1 MQNKVIQKTT
11 GKSHIQKLD
20 VRFLFGGIL
29 FSLIFTFII
38 WWTGQRLS
46 SIPHLPDQ
54 GALWYF
60 WKLPAPT
67 FWGRLTSW
75 GLYFFHQVSFWYLIY
90 YAQNHVNQYTNGI
103 HKVNIIALGINALF
117 IFLHLIQTQIWYDG
131 LGQDTPIWSSQGSVI
146 IMLVWILLME
156 NKRRGLFWG
165 KKLPIK
171 DEIIRW
177 ARKYHGYVFAW
188 ATIYTF
194 WFHPME
200 PTSGHLIG
208 FLYMFLLLVQSSL
221 FFTRVHTNRIWTVV
235 LEVTVLLHGTLV
247 AIMQGNGIWPMFA
260 FGFGGIFVIT
270 QMHGINLKNWTRWVL
285 LAIYIGLA
293 LIVYRQR
300 GWIQLNEVI
309 RIPVIEYLAV
319 ILLAGLIGSGL
330 WISRK
335 FFNRQSILPKQNKSL

>member
-1 MQNKVIQKTT
+1 MVETQNKAIQKTT
-11 GKSHIQKLD
+11 GKPTSQKLD
-20 VRFLFGGIL
+20 IRFLLGGIL
-29 FSLIFTFII
+29 FSLIFSFII

-46 SIPHLPDQ
+46 SVSHLPDQ

-75 GLYFFHQVSFWYLIY
+75 GLYFLHHVSLWYLIY
-90 YAQNHVNQYTNGI
+90 YAQNHVNQYTNEI
-103 HKVNIIALGINALF
+103 HKVNFISLGINALF
-117 IFLHLIQTQIWYDG
+117 IFLHLLQTQIWYDG

-156 NKRRGLFWG
+156 NKRRGMFRG

-188 ATIYTF
+188 AAIYTF

-208 FLYMFLLLVQSSL
+208 FLYMFLLLVQGSL
-221 FFTRVHTNRIWTVV
+221 FFARVHTNRIWTVV
-235 LEVTVLLHGTLV
+235 LEATVLVHGTLV
-247 AIMQGNGIWPMFA
+247 ALMQGNGIWPMFA

-270 QMHGINLKNWTRWVL
+270 QMHGINLKNWVGWVI
-285 LAIYIGLA
+285 LAVYIGLA
-293 LIVYRQR
+293 LLVYSQR
-300 GWIQLNEVI
+300 GWIQLNEII
-309 RIPVIEYLAV
+309 RFPVIEYLTV

-335 FFNRQSILPKQNKSL
+335 FFYKQSILPK